1 MGPLLKHLREFPIK
15 PHNLGFLVRIE
26 NTHTWKKKSPNARKD
41 LGVLT
46 RAYRSPNLKVEG
58 REKE

>member
-26 NTHTWKKKSPNARKD
+26 NTHTWKKITQRAQRSGRVN
-41 LGVLT
+41 T
-46 RAYRSPNLKVEG
+46 RVSVSQSKGG
-58 REKE
+58 RT